1 MRKFIAIALLG
12 ALCITM
18 FAGCATSGVLS
29 GNKDRTNVE
38 GSSSDVRT
46 ETTSGASSNTEQ
58 MTTEMPTTSP
68 VLAEPTTGSS
78 KYKTLN
84 DWYVDNKSDLN
95 RIADNLSNDT
105 LTCKISCEGNI
116 LTYTYTFV
124 QKFDSGT
131 TSKMSKTLFDTLSS
145 KEYKDKFNNAARQM
159 SGYVEGTCFIV
170 VCYKSAD
177 GETLAKR
184 TYFG

>member
-12 ALCITM
+12 ALCTAM
-18 FAGCATSGVLS
+18 LAGCANGGVLS
-29 GNKDRTNVE
+29 GNIGKGNDE
-38 GSSSDVRT
+38 SSSSNVNT
-46 ETTSGASSNTEQ
+46 ETTSSALSSTEQ
-58 MTTEMPTTSP
+58 MTTEVPTTSP
-68 VLAEPTTGSS
+68 VLVEPTTGSS

-84 DWYVDNKSDLN
+84 DWYVDNKSDID
-95 RIADNLSNDT
+95 RVADNLSDDT

-116 LTYTYTFV
+116 LTYTYTFA

-131 TSKMSKTLFDTLSS
+131 TSKLSKTLFDTLSS
-145 KEYKDKFNNAARQM
+145 EEYQDKFDNAARQI

>member
-12 ALCITM
+12 ALCTTM

-29 GNKDRTNVE
+29 GNKGKTNVE
-38 GSSSDVRT
+38 SSSSNVST

-58 MTTEMPTTSP
+58 VTTEMPTTSP
-68 VLAEPTTGSS
+68 VLAEPTIGSS

-84 DWYVDNKSDLN
+84 DWYVDNKSGLDK
-95 RIADNLSNDT
+95 IAYNLSNGT
-105 LTCKISCEGNI
+105 LTCEISCEGNI

-145 KEYKDKFNNAARQM
+145 KEYKDKFDNAARQM

-177 GETLAKR
+177 GETLAKK

>member
-29 GNKDRTNVE
+29 GNKGRANVE

-84 DWYVDNKSDLN
+84 DWYVDNKSDLDK
-95 RIADNLSNDT
+95 IAYNLSNGT
-105 LTCKISCEGNI
+105 LTCEISCEGNI

-124 QKFDSGT
+124 QKFDSSA

>member
-12 ALCITM
+12 ALCTAM

-29 GNKDRTNVE
+29 GNKGRTNVE
-38 GSSSDVRT
+38 SSSSDVST
-46 ETTSGASSNTEQ
+46 ETTSSASSNTEQ

-84 DWYVDNKSDLN
+84 DWYVDNKSDLD

-116 LTYTYTFV
+116 LTYTYAFV

-145 KEYKDKFNNAARQM
+145 EEYKDKFNNAARQM
-159 SGYVEGTCFIV
+159 NGYVEGTCFIV

>member
-12 ALCITM
+12 ALCATM

-29 GNKDRTNVE
+29 GNKGRTNVE
-38 GSSSDVRT
+38 SSSSDVRT

-58 MTTEMPTTSP
+58 VTTEMPTTSP

-84 DWYVDNKSDLN
+84 DWYVDNKSDLDK
-95 RIADNLSNDT
+95 IAYNLSNGT
-105 LTCKISCEGNI
+105 LTCEISCEGNI

-124 QKFDSGT
+124 QKFDSGM

-177 GETLAKR
+177 GEMLAKR

>member
-12 ALCITM
+12 ALCATM

-29 GNKDRTNVE
+29 GNKGRANVE
-38 GSSSDVRT
+38 SSSGNVSA

-58 MTTEMPTTSP
+58 VTTEMPTTSP

-84 DWYVDNKSDLN
+84 DWYVDNKSNLDEV
-95 RIADNLSNDT
+95 ADNLSNDT

-131 TSKMSKTLFDTLSS
+131 TSKMSKTLSDTLSS
-145 KEYKDKFNNAARQM
+145 DEYKDKFDNAAKQM
-159 SGYVEGTCFIV
+159 SGYIEGTCYIV

-177 GETLAKR
+177 GETLVKR

>member
-12 ALCITM
+12 ALCTAM

-29 GNKDRTNVE
+29 GNKGRANVE
-38 GSSSDVRT
+38 SSSSDVSA
-46 ETTSGASSNTEQ
+46 ETTSGVSSNTEQ

-84 DWYVDNKSDLN
+84 DWYVDNKSDLD

-131 TSKMSKTLFDTLSS
+131 TSKMSKILFDTLSS
-145 KEYKDKFNNAARQM
+145 EEYKDKFNNAARQM
-159 SGYVEGTCFIV
+159 NGYVEGTCFIV

>member
-38 GSSSDVRT
+38 GSSSDVST
-46 ETTSGASSNTEQ
+46 ETTSGASLNTEQ
-58 MTTEMPTTSP
+58 VTTEMPTTSP

-84 DWYVDNKSDLN
+84 DWYVDNKSDLDK
-95 RIADNLSNDT
+95 IAYNLSNGT
-105 LTCKISCEGNI
+105 LTCEISCEGI
-116 LTYTYTFV
+116 FLHTHTHLCRSLT
-124 QKFDSGT
+124 
-131 TSKMSKTLFDTLSS
+131 
-145 KEYKDKFNNAARQM
+145 AARQVRCLKLYLILCQVRSTKISLIM
-159 SGYVEGTCFIV
+159 QQ
-170 VCYKSAD
+170 D
-177 GETLAKR
+177 R
-184 TYFG
+184 